1 MGISN
6 VIKLKSK
13 KDKSEYFHR
22 LIKDIQALE
31 IMLEQGMIEKS
42 PIRIGA
48 EQEFF
53 ILNNEFLPNNNSL
66 ELLENIDDPHFT
78 TEIGNFNLEINL
90 DPIELKGDCFSRMYE
105 QLNTLVMKASD
116 AAREL
121 DSKILLTGIL
131 PTLSQKHITLDNMT
145 KVKRYAV
152 LNKVAMELRDQD
164 ISVHIKGVDEITL
177 LHDSIMLEGCN
188 TSFQM
193 HLQISPD
200 EFIDSFNWSQAIAG
214 PVLAVCCNSPLLFG
228 KELWNETRIAL
239 FSQSVDIRAN
249 SYLLNESQ
257 SRVSFENHWQTGTIS
272 DIFKDNIA
280 RFRSL
285 LTAESIED
293 SLEVLDK
300 GGIPKLNALGLHN
313 GTVYRWNR
321 TCYGVG
327 GGKPHLRIENR
338 YIPAGPTKIDEI
350 ANMAFWVGLMRGRS
364 KEYDK
369 IHEVMDFKD
378 ANSNFYSAARYG
390 MKSQFYW
397 DGQLVSSQKLILE
410 KFLPMAY
417 EGLRSM
423 GVLEKDIVYYLS
435 IIEKRVNA
443 QTGADWMVRS
453 FRNLLSTKKRNE
465 SLQVLTANMYLNQ
478 EKEIPVSDWEI
489 LKSDATTTF
498 NIKKKV
504 HHVMNTDIFS
514 IEEKDSLE
522 LAVYLMKWKKIHHM
536 PVIKNDKELVGLI
549 TWTDI
554 EKYHERE
561 DIESIPVGKVMT
573 RSLVSISQEMDFDE
587 AKELMKSHNFNCLPV
602 VKDNKLIG
610 IVTSNDM

>member
-13 KDKSEYFHR
+13 KDKSEYFHK

-31 IMLEQGMIEKS
+31 KMLEAGMIEKS

-53 ILNNEFLPNNNSL
+53 ILNKEFLPDSNSL
-66 ELLENIDDPHFT
+66 DLLENINDPHFT

-90 DPIELKGDCFSRMYE
+90 DPIELKGDCFS
-105 QLNTLVMKASD
+105 QLYKQLSALVGKANE
-116 AAREL
+116 AAEEL
-121 DSKILLTGIL
+121 NSKILLTGIL
-131 PTLSQKHITLDNMT
+131 PTLSPKHITLENMT
-145 KVKRYAV
+145 KVKRYLV
-152 LNKVAMELRDQD
+152 LNNVAMELRNQD
-164 ISVHIKGVDEITL
+164 ISIHIKGVDEITL
-177 LHDSIMLEGCN
+177 LNDSIMLEGCN

-193 HLQISPD
+193 HLQINPD
-200 EFIDSFNWSQAIAG
+200 EFIDSFNWAQAIAG
-214 PVLAVCCNSPLLFG
+214 PVLAVCCNSPMLFG

-257 SRVSFENHWQTGTIS
+257 SRVSFENNWHTGSIS

-285 LTAESIED
+285 LTTESIED
-293 SLEVLDK
+293 SLEVLEK
-300 GGIPKLNALGLHN
+300 GGIPKLRALGIHN

-321 TCYGVG
+321 ACYGVG

-338 YIPAGPTKIDEI
+338 YIPAGPTKTDEV

-364 KEYDK
+364 KEYNK
-369 IHEVMDFKD
+369 VHEVMDFKD

-390 MKSQFYW
+390 MKSQFFW

-417 EGLRSM
+417 QGLRSM
-423 GVLEKDIVYYLS
+423 GVLEKDIEHYLS
-435 IIEKRVNA
+435 IIERRVKA
-443 QTGADWMVRS
+443 QTGAEWMVRS
-453 FRNLLSTKKRNE
+453 YRNLLSTKKRNE
-465 SLQVLTANMYLNQ
+465 ALQVLTANMYLNQ
-478 EKEIPVSDWEI
+478 EKEVPVGDWEI
-489 LKSDATTTF
+489 LKAGATTTF

-522 LAVYLMKWKKIHHM
+522 LVVYLMKWKKIHHM
-536 PVIKNDKELVGLI
+536 PVIKNDKELVGLV
-549 TWTDI
+549 TWSDI
-554 EKYHERE
+554 EKYHDRE
-561 DIESIPVGKVMT
+561 DLESIPVNKVMT
-573 RSLVSISQEMDFDE
+573 KSVISISQDMDFDE
-587 AKELMKSHNFNCLPV
+587 AKELMKTHHFNCLPV

-610 IVTSNDM
+610 IVTSNDI